1 MKFLLD
7 TCVLSEIVKPS
18 PNRGVIRW
26 VETQN
31 PEILAISAVTI
42 GEIQRGISR
51 LPDSRKKTGLAHWL
65 ENDLFDWFSGKI
77 LPVDETV
84 ARAWGMLQAESESQG
99 RTLPVLDALIA
110 ATAGVHRL
118 TLVTRN
124 KKDFSVAG
132 IPILNPWD

>member
-1 MKFLLD
+1 
-7 TCVLSEIVKPS
+7 
-18 PNRGVIRW
+18 

-65 ENDLFDWFSGKI
+65 ENDLFDWFAGKI

-84 ARAWGMLQAESESQG
+84 ARSWGMLQAASESQG

>member
-7 TCVLSEIVKPS
+7 TCVLSEMVKPS

-26 VETQN
+26 VEKQA
-31 PEILAISAVTI
+31 PEILATSAITI

-51 LPDSRKKTGLAHWL
+51 LPDSRKKTELAHWL
-65 ENDLFDWFSGKI
+65 ENDLFAWFAEKI
-77 LPVDETV
+77 LPMDETV
-84 ARAWGMLQAESESQG
+84 ARAWGMLQAASESQG

-124 KKDFSVAG
+124 EKDFSVAG